1 MKALIGILG
10 IAPVAIATSVGFAH
24 LQAATNPLLDYCP
37 AQTAGVSGSCA
48 SAAAMLIAVGS
59 PSDDSLIASINAIA
73 DQVRTIPVRGASCAD
88 AADGIKALAGGIR
101 NKAART
107 MAETVSATLC
117 GPDFGGGAVVV
128 AGSTLTVPVDPGAPP
143 PPRTSS
149 SSGGGG
155 D

>member
-1 MKALIGILG
+1 MYGILG
-10 IAPVAIATSVGFAH
+10 IAPVAIATSVGFARSSSD
-24 LQAATNPLLDYCP
+24 QPAARLLPGTDR
-37 AQTAGVSGSCA
+37 GISGSCA

-59 PSDDSLIASINAIA
+59 PSDNSLIASINAIA

-117 GPDFGGGAVVV
+117 GPDLAAEPWSSRAVRSPYRSIP
-128 AGSTLTVPVDPGAPP
+128 ARPP

-149 SSGGGG
+149 SSSGGGG